1 MLETTPAADSL
12 RSFGLALLAS
22 VLPSGDQSAE
32 AQFLRSCG
40 PIREDGRTPGER
52 LDACL
57 ANPSA
62 GDRLLLQL
70 GDQLGLSRIEL
81 LATAI
86 AACVETDIMC
96 GRAVAHL
103 QAPVGGSR
111 PTFALLT
118 AALNGFGDAGD
129 VIAAI
134 LTGAGVESGL
144 LQVLNDGA
152 PLAERALSVPVPL
165 CLALAGEGAGAN
177 GATWP
182 GTALGRDAIRKI
194 PLPPSILAEARKK
207 ARGLSGG
214 SQDALVL
221 RSGSATEAKAVAC
234 EIAESLGRRALLVE
248 PDKGRPTHGTPGLGP
263 WLLLKQLVPVF
274 CFELGP
280 GERKPLPVL
289 PRYRGPQL
297 AVCGPE
303 GSLESGGETVPGWN
317 IAVAPK
323 QERVRLWET
332 ALGNRELAAELG
344 SHRHGSGRIAQLGR
358 LAGYQSLQDG
368 RTAPQMEDVV
378 AASWTGE
385 GAGLESLAQPLPELI
400 EDEALVMTPG
410 LRDELSRLLLRCRG
424 REGLADGL
432 GASASAKYRQGVRA
446 LFTGPSGTGKTLA
459 CGWLATRL
467 GLPLYRVDLA
477 AVTSKYIGETE
488 KNLAQLLARAEHA
501 EVILLFDEA
510 DSMFGKR
517 TDVKESNDRFA
528 NAQTNYLLQRI
539 ESFDGIVFLTSNS
552 RARFDPAFF
561 RRLDTIIEFP
571 VPGPAERRSLWQSHL
586 GADHALSQRELNRL
600 STAGDLFGG
609 HIRNAV
615 LTAAVLARA
624 ENRPIGYRDVMES
637 LADEY
642 RKLGRQVPTDLLGSG

>member
-1 MLETTPAADSL
+1 MLEMAPAAYPL
-12 RSFGLALLAS
+12 RSLALALLAS
-22 VLPSGDQSAE
+22 VLPPGDQSAE
-32 AQFLRSCG
+32 AQFLRSQA
-40 PIREDGRTPGER
+40 PIGEDGRTPGER

-57 ANPSA
+57 ARPA
-62 GDRLLLQL
+62 AADRAIKAL
-70 GDQLGLSRIEL
+70 GEELGLSRIEL
-81 LATAI
+81 MAAAI
-86 AACVETDIMC
+86 AACVETDLMC

-103 QAPVGGSR
+103 QAPLGGSR

-118 AALNGFGDAGD
+118 AALDGFGDAGE
-129 VIAAI
+129 VMTAI

-144 LQVLNDGA
+144 LQVLNEGA
-152 PLAERALSVPVPL
+152 PLAERALAVPVPL
-165 CLALAGEGAGAN
+165 CLALRAEQTNAD

-182 GTALGRDAIRKI
+182 GTALGRNAVRAIA
-194 PLPPSILAEARKK
+194 LPPSILAEAKRK
-207 ARGLSGG
+207 ARGLGGG
-214 SQDALVL
+214 SHDALVL
-221 RSGSATEAKAVAC
+221 RSGSPAEAKAVAC
-234 EIAESLGRRALLVE
+234 EIAEALGRRALLVE
-248 PDKGRPTHGTPGLGP
+248 PDKGRPQNVMAGLAP
-263 WLLLKQLVPVF
+263 WLLLKRLVPVF

-280 GERKPLPVL
+280 GERKALPAL

-297 AVCGPE
+297 AICGPE
-303 GSLESGGETVPGWN
+303 GSLESGGETAPGWR
-317 IAVAPK
+317 IGVPPRA
-323 QERVRLWET
+323 ERIDLWET
-332 ALGNRELAAELG
+332 ALGNRALAAELG

-358 LAGYQSLQDG
+358 LAGYRSRQDG
-368 RTAPQMEDVV
+368 RTMPDIQDVV

-385 GAGLESLAQPLPELI
+385 GAGLESLAQPLPDLI
-400 EDEALVMTPG
+400 PDEALVMTPV
-410 LRDELSRLLLRCRG
+410 LRDELGRLLLRCRG
-424 REGLADGL
+424 REGLVDGL
-432 GASASAKYRQGVRA
+432 GASAAAKYRQGVRA

-459 CGWLATRL
+459 AGWLATRL

-539 ESFDGIVFLTSNS
+539 ETFDGIVFLTSNS

-561 RRLDTIIEFP
+561 RRLDAIIEFP

-586 GADHALSQRELNRL
+586 GADHRLSQRELNQL

-624 ENRPIGYRDVMES
+624 ENRPIGYGDILQS

-642 RKLGRQVPTDLLGSG
+642 RKLGRQVPAELRGNA

>member
-1 MLETTPAADSL
+1 MLETARAHPSL
-12 RSFGLALLAS
+12 RSFGLALLARM
-22 VLPSGDQSAE
+22 LPPADESAE
-32 AQFLRSCG
+32 AQFLQSHAAAG
-40 PIREDGRTPGER
+40 EDSGER
-52 LDACL
+52 LDAYL
-57 ANPSA
+57 ADPSA
-62 GDRLLLQL
+62 GDRPLLRL
-70 GDQLGLSRIEL
+70 GGELGLTRIEL

-118 AALNGFGDAGD
+118 AALHGFGEPED
-129 VIAAI
+129 VMAAI
-134 LTGAGVESGL
+134 LTGAAVDSGL
-144 LQVLNDGA
+144 LQVLNEGA
-152 PLAERALSVPVPL
+152 PLAERALAVPLPL
-165 CLALAGEGAGAN
+165 CLAFAEDADAD

-182 GTALGRDAIRKI
+182 GTVLGRSAIRDV
-194 PLPPSILAEARKK
+194 PLPPSILAEAKRK
-207 ARGLSGG
+207 ARALSGG

-221 RSGSATEAKAVAC
+221 RSGSMVEAKAVAC
-234 EIAESLGRRALLVE
+234 EIAEALGRRALLVE
-248 PDKGRPTHGTPGLGP
+248 PDKSRPAHATGLGP
-263 WLLLKQLVPVF
+263 WLLLNRLLPVF

-280 GERKPLPVL
+280 GERKPLPAL

-303 GSLESGGETVPGWN
+303 GSLESGGETVPGWR
-317 IAVAPK
+317 IEVPPK
-323 QERVRLWET
+323 QERIRLWET
-332 ALGNRELAAELG
+332 ALGDPTLAAELG
-344 SHRHGSGRIAQLGR
+344 SHRHGSGRIAQLAR
-358 LAGYQSLQDG
+358 LANYHSRQDG
-368 RTAPQMEDVV
+368 RSVPRMGDVV
-378 AASWTGE
+378 AASWAGDGT
-385 GAGLESLAQPLPELI
+385 GLESLAQPLPDLI
-400 EDEALVMTPG
+400 ADEALVMTPG
-410 LRDELSRLLLRCRG
+410 LRDELDRLLLRCRG

-432 GASASAKYRQGVRA
+432 GASAAAKYRQGVRA

-459 CGWLATRL
+459 CGWLATHLR
-467 GLPLYRVDLA
+467 LPLYRVDLA

-539 ESFDGIVFLTSNS
+539 ENYDGIVFLTSNS

-561 RRLDTIIEFP
+561 RRLDTIVEFP
-571 VPGPAERRSLWQSHL
+571 VPGPAERRALWLSHL
-586 GADHALSQRELNRL
+586 GASHRLSQRELNQL
-600 STAGDLFGG
+600 ATAGDLYGG

-624 ENRPIGYRDVMES
+624 ANRPIGYGDVLQS

-642 RKLGRQVPTDLLGSG
+642 RKLGRQVPAELQGSA